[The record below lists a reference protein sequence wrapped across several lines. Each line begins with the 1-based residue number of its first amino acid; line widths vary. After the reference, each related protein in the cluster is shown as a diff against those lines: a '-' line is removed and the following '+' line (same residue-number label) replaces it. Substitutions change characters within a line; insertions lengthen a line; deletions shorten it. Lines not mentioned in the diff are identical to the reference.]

1 MDIAAYV
8 LLSHEQALRRR
19 LDVAANNM
27 ANSSTIGFKR
37 EDPLFHDHVR
47 QSGHD
52 IAAPGGETAFVL
64 DFGALHDTRA
74 GAFQAT
80 GNPLDVMVEGP
91 GYLMVELPDGGT
103 GYTRAGHL
111 KLNDAGELVT
121 SAGARVLG
129 EGGRPIQVPTDQQA
143 GLSIAADGSVNGL
156 AGPLGRL
163 TVARFADEKSLSP
176 RGDGLLE
183 GEGGVPVPADQVRLK
198 TGGLEASNVEPL
210 LETTRLVEVLRAYQ
224 TSQRMIEGMDD
235 MRKRAIDKL
244 GRSN

>member
-19 LDVAANNM
+19 LDVTANNM
-27 ANSSTIGFKR
+27 ANSSTVGFKR
-37 EDPLFHDHVR
+37 EQPLFHDQVR
-47 QSGHD
+47 QSGRD
-52 IAAPGGETAFVL
+52 MSAPGGETAYVL

-74 GAFQAT
+74 GTFQAT
-80 GNPLDVMVEGP
+80 GNPLDVMVEGE
-91 GYLMVELPDGGT
+91 GHLTVELPGGGT

-111 KLNDAGELVT
+111 KLSDAGELVT

-129 EGGRPIQVPTDQQA
+129 EGGQPIQVPPDQQA
-143 GLSIAADGSVNGL
+143 GLSIGPDGSVNGP

-163 TVARFADEKSLSP
+163 TITRFADEATLSP

-183 GEGGVPVPADQVRLK
+183 GEGGVALPADQVRLK

-210 LETTRLVEVLRAYQ
+210 VETTRMVEVLRAYQ
-224 TSQRMIEGMDD
+224 SSQRMIDGLDD
-235 MRKRAIDKL
+235 MRKRAIEKL
-244 GRSN
+244 GRGN

>member
-27 ANSSTIGFKR
+27 ANSSTVGFKR
-37 EDPLFHDHVR
+37 EQPLFHDQVR
-47 QSGHD
+47 QSGRD
-52 IAAPGGETAFVL
+52 VSAPGGETSFVL
-64 DFGALHDTRA
+64 DFGAVHDTRA

-80 GNPLDVMVEGP
+80 GNPLDVMVEGQ
-91 GYLMVELPDGGT
+91 GYLTVELPEGGT

-111 KLNDAGELVT
+111 KLSDTGELVT
-121 SAGARVLG
+121 SAGAKVLG
-129 EGGRPIQVPTDQQA
+129 EGGRPIQVPADQQA
-143 GLSIAADGSVNGL
+143 GLSIGSDGSVNGL

-163 TVARFADEKSLSP
+163 TITRFEDEIALSP

-183 GEGGVPVPADQVRLK
+183 GEGGVPVAADQVRLK
-198 TGGLEASNVEPL
+198 TGGLEGSNVEPL
-210 LETTRLVEVLRAYQ
+210 LETTRMVEVLRAYQ
-224 TSQRMIEGMDD
+224 SSQRMIEGLDD

-244 GRSN
+244 GRGN